1 MELKVSDLKRFQK
14 ASKHIQSNGVLPIH
28 NYLKFEPGKITKIV
42 TGAFVEFPCQG
53 IDEPVL
59 VDEKMLNNLL
69 NITNS
74 PIITISNNKAK
85 VIMSDGKDKPFFPIQ
100 NVKEFSETPVSD
112 SKKQL
117 ISAEFLEGLGMAA
130 EVAKNMEVI
139 PHYLMYVLVGN
150 KSICGGDGFMA
161 IHYPIEE
168 TVEIV
173 LEKKIAHFI
182 SREQIFSFA
191 FSDNHYFF
199 HTSDD
204 VIFGFSRQSLGYTD
218 LSPIILGG
226 EKKLTFSATASDIS
240 SFNSYAMQSSKE
252 CYVTI
257 DNKRMYWSDD
267 AIGIGNDRDM
277 DNLTIQDSFT
287 YVPAKM
293 NAIISALDCEELDFY
308 DGLGLF
314 YIKSSETK
322 ASAIVAKILNP
333 K

>member
-1 MELKVSDLKRFQK
+1 MAVLSCRKGVQSDVQKTRLKQRHIKPVKHHYFNMELKVSDLKRFQK

-85 VIMSDGKDKPFFPIQ
+85 VIMS
-100 NVKEFSETPVSD
+100 
-112 SKKQL
+112 
-117 ISAEFLEGLGMAA
+117 AGMAP

-139 PHYLMYVLVGN
+139 PHYLMYVLFGN

-173 LEKKIAHFI
+173 LE
-182 SREQIFSFA
+182 
-191 FSDNHYFF
+191 
-199 HTSDD
+199 
-204 VIFGFSRQSLGYTD
+204 
-218 LSPIILGG
+218 
-226 EKKLTFSATASDIS
+226 
-240 SFNSYAMQSSKE
+240 
-252 CYVTI
+252 
-257 DNKRMYWSDD
+257 
-267 AIGIGNDRDM
+267 
-277 DNLTIQDSFT
+277 
-287 YVPAKM
+287 
-293 NAIISALDCEELDFY
+293 
-308 DGLGLF
+308 
-314 YIKSSETK
+314 
-322 ASAIVAKILNP
+322 
-333 K
+333 